1 MSVWLEVA
9 GEMRHYVLLME
20 LISHSDRR
28 DQRRERIEIEVEI
41 WNEEL
46 KIKGVVFDLSDS
58 GMSVVTPQV
67 LPNNAEVHI
76 SFEIPESSKVKCDAK
91 VVWSSASRRAGL
103 RFAKVSEADQKAL
116 HKWMGDQRFR
126 AACS

>member
-1 MSVWLEVA
+1 
-9 GEMRHYVLLME
+9 MRHYDFLME
-20 LISHSDRR
+20 LISHADRR

-41 WNEEL
+41 WNDEL
-46 KIKGVVFDLSDS
+46 RIKGVVFDLSDT
-58 GMSVVTPQV
+58 GMSVVTPQA

-76 SFEIPESSKVKCDAK
+76 SFEVPESAKISCDAR

-103 RFAKVSEADQKAL
+103 RFANLAKAEHEAL
-116 HKWMGDQRFR
+116 HKWIGDQRFR